1 MDRSV
6 TTSSESR
13 RPGRPREFD
22 LDDALDKA
30 IGTFTENGYHATSL
44 GKLTAAMEI
53 AEGSLYK
60 AFRDKRGVFLA
71 AFERYIMLRGERL
84 ARELANTRTGR
95 DKVRAVLSVYAEY
108 SHGKTG
114 RRGCLVVGGAIDLA
128 SSDPEMAKRVAAVLA
143 SQEKRLV
150 EFIREGQEDGSVSSR
165 VDAVVTARLLLCVVQ
180 GMRVLGKT
188 GRSREEMARLVDSG
202 LKLLD

>member
-1 MDRSV
+1 MDRTV
-6 TTSSESR
+6 TPSLGPRS
-13 RPGRPREFD
+13 PGRPREFD
-22 LDDALDKA
+22 VDQALDKA
-30 IGTFTENGYHATSL
+30 IGTFSENGYSATSL

-60 AFRDKRGVFLA
+60 AFLNKRGVFLA
-71 AFERYIMLRGERL
+71 AFERYVRLRSERL

-95 DKVRAVLSVYAEY
+95 DKVRAILAVYAEC

-114 RRGCLVVGGAIDLA
+114 RRGCLVVGSAVDLA

-143 SQEKRLV
+143 SQERRLV
-150 EFIREGQEDGSVSSR
+150 EFIRKGQEDGSVSSR
-165 VDAVVTARLLLCVVQ
+165 VDASVTARLLLCVVQ

-188 GRSREEMARLVDSG
+188 GRSREEMANLVDSA

>member
-1 MDRSV
+1 MDRSASPPSG
-6 TTSSESR
+6 TRS
-13 RPGRPREFD
+13 PGRPREFD
-22 LDDALDKA
+22 LDQALDKA
-30 IGTFTENGYHATSL
+30 IGTFSENGYHATSL
-44 GKLTAAMEI
+44 CKLTAAMEI

-71 AFERYIMLRGERL
+71 AFERYLMLRTQRL
-84 ARELANTRTGR
+84 AQELANTRTGR
-95 DKVRAVLSVYAEY
+95 DKVETILAVYAEY

-114 RRGCLVVGGAIDLA
+114 RRGCLVVGSAVDLA

-143 SQEKRLV
+143 SQERRLV
-150 EFIREGQEDGSVSSR
+150 EFIREGQEDGSVSSS
-165 VDAVVTARLLLCVVQ
+165 VDAAVTARLLLCVAQ

-188 GRSREEMARLVDSG
+188 GRSREEMASLADTA